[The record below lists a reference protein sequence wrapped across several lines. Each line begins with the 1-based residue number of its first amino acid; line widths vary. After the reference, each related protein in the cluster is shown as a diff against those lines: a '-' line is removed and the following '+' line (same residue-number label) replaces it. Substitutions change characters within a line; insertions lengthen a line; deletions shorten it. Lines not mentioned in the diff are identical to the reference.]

1 MITDSFRPWGLRR
14 KPYMIIGW
22 IGVLTCLLML
32 AAFSTILNAMGWI
45 LISIASM
52 FFLMIAGEFMRLAA
66 NTVRFVKIELC
77 FADVPADGY
86 CVEIGQVEMPH
97 VRGQVLATGQRIRFT
112 CMIFA
117 GLIQA
122 LLVNGP
128 TTNAEGCQISFSH
141 CWEWGLTGI
150 IALLLS
156 YGITFVNLSTFVVKS

>member
-52 FFLMIAGEFMRLAA
+52 FFLMIAGRMAPSDCSALVI
-66 NTVRFVKIELC
+66 NKLLLVT
-77 FADVPADGY
+77 DVPADGY

-112 CMIFA
+112 FMIAA
-117 GLIQA
+117 GVIQA

-128 TTNAEGCQISFSH
+128 TTNAEGCHISFSD
-141 CWEWGLTGI
+141 CWEWGLTG
-150 IALLLS
+150 
-156 YGITFVNLSTFVVKS
+156 

>member
-52 FFLMIAGEFMRLAA
+52 FFLMIAGKMTRTDSSGTDSSALFINKLLLV
-66 NTVRFVKIELC
+66 T
-77 FADVPADGY
+77 DVPADGY
-86 CVEIGQVEMPH
+86 CVEICQVEMPH

-112 CMIFA
+112 CMIAA
-117 GLIQA
+117 GVIQA

-128 TTNAEGCQISFSH
+128 TTNAEGCHISFSD
-141 CWEWGLTGI
+141 CWEWGLTG
-150 IALLLS
+150 
-156 YGITFVNLSTFVVKS
+156 